1 MSWAHN
7 VEVRYTDKKAFK
19 AIGAVEAARSL

>member
-1 MSWAHN
+1 MNWAHN
-7 VEVRYTDKKAFK
+7 VDVSYTDKKAFK